1 MLLNHSKNQEKRSL
15 LHFIGEIMRTKLE
28 ERSLVLGVGVIE
40 YLRQNN
46 EVLTKKNR
54 EQLVSSG
61 TSVGANLAEAR
72 SAQSRAD
79 FISKLEIALKE
90 ARETDYWLTILYK
103 TSKNPDVSLRYLL
116 KECDE
121 ITAML
126 VASVKT
132 AKANAVKAQLGI
144 EMI

>member
-1 MLLNHSKNQEKRSL
+1 
-15 LHFIGEIMRTKLE
+15 MRTKLE